1 MKVAGFGFRSG
12 ATVADLRDVLALTG
26 QTPDAVASIST
37 KAQTPV
43 LQRLAKELD
52 VPLIA
57 LDENEIAGEQ
67 TLTCSPRIK
76 ARFGTGSLAEAAAQ
90 AGARTSVKGAT
101 VRLLSP
107 RVITANGNA
116 TVAIA
121 QATVKGRT

>member
-43 LQRLAKELD
+43 LQQLAKELD

-121 QATVKGRT
+121 QATAKGRT